1 MGEEMKS
8 VLSGRLTRVMSYLV
22 AASLVGSLLVLAS
35 STPAQAAA
43 DAAITGTVRG
53 PDGPARNVEVWAV
66 EIASRAGADATT
78 DQSGAFAIDGLPPG
92 DYELQFSPPYSSGLM
107 VQWWDEGDTPEDATI
122 ITLSAG
128 QTYNVGD
135 VTLRRGGSIKGVIKD
150 PAGRPLETYLQVLDL
165 DGHNDWDYD
174 EWEAWTEEDGSFGVF
189 RMAPGDYV
197 VHIYSLTEGLV
208 GQWWKGARTFSQATR
223 LTVTS
228 AGESHDLGDVTLA
241 RGGNITG
248 VAKDGSGNP
257 VIGVDVAV
265 YDVNDPKEVLANATT
280 WEGGAFELH
289 YLPPGEYRL
298 YFDVPESLGLID
310 QWWKGVASWDD
321 AAIVSVAGGEET
333 SLGEVIL
340 ADLSVVGET
349 PSVSGTV
356 VVGSTL
362 TASTG
367 TWSPSDVAFGY
378 QWLRNGA
385 PIAGATAKTYT
396 LVAGDRGSA
405 ISVQVTGSRAGLP
418 AVAVTSAATAE
429 VAAGALGAAT
439 PSIGGTALV
448 GSPLSVSV
456 GLWSPQ
462 PDGFSY
468 EWLRAG
474 LPIAGAAGPVYTA
487 VADDA
492 GKAVSVRVTGVKHG
506 YASKPATSGAVT
518 VAVAALSVAPVPV
531 VSGEVKV
538 NGVLT
543 ANAGSWG
550 PAPVTVAFQWLRGGS
565 PIAGATGQ
573 KYTVQAGDVGKAL
586 SVRVTGSKPGYATVS
601 KVSAV
606 TSVVPKALKLKTTP
620 APKIKGTV
628 RVGSKLTVSSG
639 TWKPKPVPLTVQ
651 WFRAGVSAPI
661 ATGTSYTLTAADKGK
676 KITVRVTGAKVG
688 YAPVTKSKTTKK
700 VAAGKLSTAT
710 PKVTGSA
717 KVGSK
722 LTASTGAWKPA
733 PVTLGFQWLRNGK
746 KIAGAT
752 GGSYVLTV
760 ADKGKTVSVKV
771 TGSKPGYATVSKT
784 SKKTKKVAA

>member
-1 MGEEMKS
+1 MTTRLSVRMGGWLAAVLLLAGAAATVPAVAAETTT
-8 VLSGRLTRVMSYLV
+8 LSGYVLDDAGDPVSEALV
-22 AASLVGSLLVLAS
+22 
-35 STPAQAAA
+35 
-43 DAAITGTVRG
+43 
-53 PDGPARNVEVWAV
+53 
-66 EIASRAGADATT
+66 
-78 DQSGAFAIDGLPPG
+78 
-92 DYELQFSPPYSSGLM
+92 ELYK
-107 VQWWDEGDTPEDATI
+107 WEWDEG
-122 ITLSAG
+122 
-128 QTYNVGD
+128 
-135 VTLRRGGSIKGVIKD
+135 GGED
-150 PAGRPLETYLQVLDL
+150 PAGYLRQWTGVSGTTDGDGRFGLDL
-165 DGHNDWDYD
+165 SELGAGDVFSVRAQSRDAGRVWLGGGADWEDVPTAPTSDSTRIFLGNAIDLGSLTLVPWPQACGTVEVTDGSPVDRMRVTSYYWDRSEGDDDDPSASPVLYLD
-174 EWEAWTEEDGSFGVF
+174 GYVTQDVSEDGSYCVKAPANEEFAVQAQADVF
-189 RMAPGDYV
+189 LPTYLEGWAGSGASAPG
-197 VHIYSLTEGLV
+197 E
-208 GQWWKGARTFSQATR
+208 
-223 LTVTS
+223 
-228 AGESHDLGDVTLA
+228 
-241 RGGNITG
+241 RGVDGNFGPMKTG
-248 VAKDGSGNP
+248 VLEMPRILLCSSAPCSRP
-257 VIGVDVAV
+257 V
-265 YDVNDPKEVLANATT
+265 LT
-280 WEGGAFELH
+280 GGT
-289 YLPPGEYRL
+289 P
-298 YFDVPESLGLID
+298 
-310 QWWKGVASWDD
+310 
-321 AAIVSVAGGEET
+321 T
-333 SLGEVIL
+333 
-340 ADLSVVGET
+340 VG
-349 PSVSGTV
+349 GTV
-356 VVGSTL
+356 AVGSTL
-362 TASTG
+362 TADAGVWGPAPVSL
-367 TWSPSDVAFGY
+367 AY
-378 QWLRNGA
+378 RWLADGLEIGGA
-385 PIAGATAKTYT
+385 SSST
-396 LVAGDRGSA
+396 LVLSA
-405 ISVQVTGSRAGLP
+405 AELGKQISVRVTGSKEGYGSVTL
-418 AVAVTSAATAE
+418 TSAKTAA
-429 VAAGALGAAT
+429 VPAGTLSAEI
-439 PSIGGTALV
+439 PSIAGVALV
-448 GSPLSVSV
+448 GSTLSTVT
-456 GLWSPQ
+456 GLWSPV
-462 PDGFSY
+462 PDGFEY
-468 EWLRAG
+468 QWFRAG
-474 LPIAGAAGPVYTA
+474 LPISGATGSSYTA